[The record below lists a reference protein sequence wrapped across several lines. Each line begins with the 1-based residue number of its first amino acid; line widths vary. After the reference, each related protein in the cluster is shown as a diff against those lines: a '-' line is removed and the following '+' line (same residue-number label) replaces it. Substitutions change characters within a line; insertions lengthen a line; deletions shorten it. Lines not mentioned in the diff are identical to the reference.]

1 MCWIGLG
8 QPVGEV
14 ELALWDTAGQEDYD
28 RLRPLSYPDT
38 DVILMCFSV
47 DSPDS
52 LENIPE
58 KWTPEVKHFCPNV
71 PIILV
76 GNKKD
81 LRNDPHTIKEL
92 SKMKQEPVKPQEG
105 RAMAEKI
112 NAFAYL
118 ECSAKSKEGVREV
131 FETATRAALQVKKK
145 KKSKCVLL

>member
-1 MCWIGLG
+1 MYGFVTGCPLIYHFLFFFVS
-8 QPVGEV
+8 QV

-81 LRNDPHTIKEL
+81 LRNDPATIKGF
-92 SKMKQEPVKPQEG
+92 Q
-105 RAMAEKI
+105 
-112 NAFAYL
+112 
-118 ECSAKSKEGVREV
+118 
-131 FETATRAALQVKKK
+131 
-145 KKSKCVLL
+145 

>member
-1 MCWIGLG
+1 M
-8 QPVGEV
+8 
-14 ELALWDTAGQEDYD
+14 WDTAGQEDYD

-58 KWTPEVKHFCPNV
+58 KWTPEVKYRISSFVIKSLIRSFVTRLQVKHFCPNV

-81 LRNDPHTIKEL
+81 LRNDPNTIKV
-92 SKMKQEPVKPQEG
+92 SFSSQ
-105 RAMAEKI
+105 AI
-112 NAFAYL
+112 NFI
-118 ECSAKSKEGVREV
+118 
-131 FETATRAALQVKKK
+131 
-145 KKSKCVLL
+145 